1 MEENDEITTVT
12 DTVETPDPARTP
24 VEYVRKTRADRLR
37 ENAQQPDFA
46 APKAKTTDMVFKES
60 VMNLTPSEINE
71 IIRNSGIKGS
81 AWEQTGVAIE
91 NALTNMNQLPDELA
105 ISVGNLSNY
114 ITGGQIGQELQD
126 VAFESLKE
134 RMADVQLN
142 NESVGGVS
150 NLFAQIAGGSVSFI
164 QLALEGLATG
174 GYLSLVHIGAQSF
187 GEGVYNDMKKYADEH
202 DGSLKGYRPNG
213 TDLAI
218 NTANMIMQVAIE
230 EHLGVGSP
238 RFLRG
243 WSRGFWKEAGSGF
256 VQEAAQDLLSDFA
269 EVLKGNEGAQIMME
283 NADQYLLDGL
293 IGAILQGPLGAV
305 TYSQARRR
313 SDNIIAMAHAQV
325 KGRKE
330 PIKEDFDVAK
340 KVNDAKER
348 NYMTAFTEEFK
359 AAFDASTGEGKLQA
373 NIAKAINDAVAA
385 QELDLGVDDET
396 ERAQRVE
403 QIATQETL
411 NAMEQANEQGKSIAE
426 MGINNIVY
434 KDNAIW
440 LEGMTPEVGQRA
452 VDYARVLAERQT
464 GLAEVQM
471 KLDNINAEIKQTKVE
486 LAEAKAQSKEAFVD
500 KLQARLDK
508 QNALAEKRKVQAEQL
523 KAQTEKIQRQIAKE
537 LEKAPKQAETKVE
550 EVKAVEEPQKTETQV
565 EMPESKVEVP
575 ETKVESAPAKEEPKA
590 EQKPM
595 ASIKENMQAYK
606 GEKKSLAVERSGGYK
621 LKVDGE
627 LVKVIEKPK
636 GVDFSDAKV
645 YEDKSTYLPKCSMVV
660 KGDNIYIKMFG
671 SRTFPTTYLVI
682 ENYKATDPGKIMQ
695 AQYDA
700 DTGLGNHFEDMIKEF
715 YLKNGLWSL
724 NEGMRLKDIDV
735 SIAEDKAREEQQPET
750 REFEAITG
758 SLDTFDARGRM
769 KKSVQNRILNVLTD
783 EQKNKK
789 ITTSD
794 GKTTTVGE
802 LLIDALS
809 ERVVKS
815 KISFDQRKGGIFDD
829 ISDEQL
835 DKIIRI
841 ARGIDEESVAKRNKP
856 KADYS
861 FPALSE
867 EERNSL
873 PTYDA
878 DGNIKPE
885 TWDKIRGLFSE
896 ERLKKEY
903 KTADGGTETL
913 EDVLKKSVATRD
925 IIWKAVPNEMIKK
938 GAKAY
943 DMTPEELSE
952 VLKIA
957 RGQDAVAKTPT
968 AEEQTQAWKKAEEI
982 TNRVLENISDEEKAL
997 SKKTGAVKIKGKNG
1011 TIYSPVKSE
1020 GDIFIKLTP
1029 QIDDVTHNWVLKYQ
1043 TYARNTKPSS
1053 MLGGYGGEFGLGS
1066 TGFGR
1071 SMNLD
1076 SKEEVETAIKQ
1087 IVEIYGKDNV
1097 FFGEEFVDEEFSD
1110 YQKEYK
1116 RPEELDWKNKEIR
1129 DIVNDLWQNGKTTT
1143 EENGIEKWQ
1152 AGKTYQDNDI
1162 VILPYKGNPIGVRE
1176 GDRWLV
1182 AESAEEAIRIS
1193 NDRKQMAKAQ
1203 KEYEKKKAREK
1214 AEAQKKME
1222 EDFLSDEGTAVI
1234 PMDYIIEKLKYYD
1247 MWDDLKLREKGNM
1260 NAIGSLVFQDG
1271 EIKRGHRNE
1280 KTKKGSTISQKT
1292 IDTVQEVR
1300 RRMKKVAQDI
1310 KAIGEANQRRANEYM
1325 EAQDAK
1331 KPHGEPMEDWT
1342 GKTPSMVADEKIKK
1356 EFDAYRAEI
1365 STYEKQGVITDVDA
1379 EEQSDDFSEIGDGVF
1394 SKELIDYMVMK
1405 YNFDPRV
1412 VDWIKENPDLMQNQE
1427 DQTDAWDATSGSK
1440 FIDVLGEPLDFAP
1453 EGLKQIDIYD
1463 QNEPPFDYET
1473 TVYKMPQTQE
1483 EFERKVA
1490 ETIVKQATTALEL
1503 EDSDAKTFVENDDRT
1518 PYLFQSKVEGTGSD
1532 TKRGG
1537 YDDRLKRIILKDDAD
1552 LTTIQH
1558 EFAHYWIQNN
1568 FKWARSG
1575 LASAE
1580 WLSRWRGVEEAL
1592 GIEPQDRYLSR
1603 QASEKF
1609 ARAYERYIMEGKYN
1623 EDLKWAFDGF
1633 QKFYQDT
1640 YEDLESEYFDLSEEL
1655 DPAIVDWFNRQ
1666 RPATEAQL
1674 KQNAYK
1680 KVATVAMA
1688 QGASIV
1694 TPVNENVSVVSNMNE
1709 NGEIESQV
1717 ITTDAETKDS
1727 KLAKFSD
1734 KKKARRT
1741 VEGLREINPDVKA
1754 DQYNVLNRA
1763 QTVEEAHNWIVRDRA
1778 GAWAALND
1786 ETTNPIDRAA
1796 LFQAFKNEAENGD
1809 YALGAELAAIKFP
1822 KNVTELGQA
1831 ISVLGERAEFDPLTI
1846 IEQKQKSL
1854 GEPTETEIASE
1865 IKEMGLDADL
1875 TDEDVNELKNSTEC
1889 VL

>member
-1 MEENDEITTVT
+1 MEEDDVLSLSPDNYST
-12 DTVETPDPARTP
+12 ETIRQ
-24 VEYVRKTRADRLR
+24 TRADRLR
-37 ENAQQPDFA
+37 ESATAPDFA
-46 APKAKTTDMVFKES
+46 PTKLQTTKDMLSES
-60 VMNLTPSEINE
+60 VMHLTDEEREDILRS
-71 IIRNSGIKGS
+71 
-81 AWEQTGVAIE
+81 TGVYASTGTQVSTAIE
-91 NALTNMNQLPDELA
+91 NALIGMNQLPDELA
-105 ISVGNLSNY
+105 ISFGNVANY
-114 ITGGQIGQELQD
+114 ITGGAMGQELQD
-126 VAFESLKE
+126 IAYDSMARRYE
-134 RMADVQLN
+134 RMANREEAIGGIRSELAQL
-142 NESVGGVS
+142 
-150 NLFAQIAGGSVSFI
+150 AGGATSFL
-164 QLALEGLATG
+164 QLALEGLVTSGA
-174 GYLSLVHIGAQSF
+174 LPLAHIGVQSF
-187 GEGVYNDMKKYADEH
+187 GEGTYNDMKAYADKH
-202 DGSLKGYRPNG
+202 DGSLEGYQPEG
-213 TDLAI
+213 FDLAV
-218 NTANMIMQVAIE
+218 NAANALLQVGIE
-230 EHLGVGSP
+230 HWLGVGSP
-238 RFLRG
+238 RFLTG
-243 WSRGFWKEAGSGF
+243 MSRGMWIEGLGGALQEG
-256 VQEAAQDLLSDFA
+256 VQGALADLAEAA
-269 EVLKGNEGAQIMME
+269 KGNEEIGILLD
-283 NADQYLLDGL
+283 NADQYARDAIIGGLLQGAMGAATYHHNYAKAANN
-293 IGAILQGPLGAV
+293 IAGAIAKAHGHETPTAEEQQ
-305 TYSQARRR
+305 QAEA
-313 SDNIIAMAHAQV
+313 IV
-325 KGRKE
+325 
-330 PIKEDFDVAK
+330 
-340 KVNDAKER
+340 DAKER
-348 NYMTAFTEEFK
+348 QLGSVLTTEFK

-373 NIAKAINDAVAA
+373 NIAKALNDAVAA
-385 QELDLGVDDET
+385 QELDLGIDDET
-396 ERAQRVE
+396 ERAQRIE

-411 NAMEQANEQGKSIAE
+411 NAMDMAREQNRSISE
-426 MGINNIVY
+426 MGMNNIVY
-434 KDNAIW
+434 RDGAIW

-471 KLDNINAEIKQTKVE
+471 KLDNINAEIKQTKAE
-486 LAEAKAQSKEAFVD
+486 LAEAKAQSKEAFID

-537 LEKAPKQAETKVE
+537 LEKAPKQTEAKVE
-550 EVKAVEEPQKTETQV
+550 EVKTVEEPQKTETQV

-590 EQKPM
+590 KPKPM

-769 KKSVQNRILNVLTD
+769 KKSVQNRILDVLTD

-867 EERNSL
+867 EERDSL

-885 TWDKIRGLFSE
+885 TWNKIRGLFSE

-957 RGQDAVAKTPT
+957 RGQDAVTTSDKPKTLEELKERLREHFRKVYEGAPEYSIERYVDEAIEDVELTRNKNT
-968 AEEQTQAWKKAEEI
+968 ALKILAEHF
-982 TNRVLENISDEEKAL
+982 DELYDPNDNTKVNWEWL
-997 SKKTGAVKIKGKNG
+997 QEYDGDIKGDSF
-1011 TIYSPVKSE
+1011 TALYMYE
-1020 GDIFIKLTP
+1020 TGDITANE
-1029 QIDDVTHNWVLKYQ
+1029 DSDADVW
-1043 TYARNTKPSS
+1043 
-1053 MLGGYGGEFGLGS
+1053 
-1066 TGFGR
+1066 
-1071 SMNLD
+1071 
-1076 SKEEVETAIKQ
+1076 EV
-1087 IVEIYGKDNV
+1087 
-1097 FFGEEFVDEEFSD
+1097 VDEFT
-1110 YQKEYK
+1110 
-1116 RPEELDWKNKEIR
+1116 NAMH
-1129 DIVNDLWQNGKTTT
+1129 DLPITTKQQALEWVKKHQYEST
-1143 EENGIEKWQ
+1143 IKKLGFDETLTNEDLGFEKWQ
-1152 AGKTYQDNDI
+1152 EGKTYQDNDI

-1214 AEAQKKME
+1214 AAAQKKME

-1537 YDDRLKRIILKDDAD
+1537 YDERLKRIILKDDAD

-1592 GIEPQDRYLSR
+1592 GIEPQDRYLSK

-1741 VEGLREINPDVKA
+1741 VEGLREINPDVKT